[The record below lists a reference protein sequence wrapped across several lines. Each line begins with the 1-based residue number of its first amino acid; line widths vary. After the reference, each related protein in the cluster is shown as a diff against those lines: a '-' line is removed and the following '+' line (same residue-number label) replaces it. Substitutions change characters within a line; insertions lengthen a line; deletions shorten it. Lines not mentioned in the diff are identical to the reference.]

1 MSRLCLRIRL
11 AAALGITLVCCW
23 SRPLPGQD
31 TPAAES
37 APQPAA
43 KQAAGEETALV
54 REQTIYIPYEKLRKV
69 FEKEGRGVFLPYEK
83 FRELWEAAREKTAQP
98 AEPKPPAV
106 AVITETEN
114 EAAVSRDVVRV
125 TAKVKIDL
133 LAEGWLK
140 VPLRLADAAITEAKI
155 GGQPAR
161 ILADGSTGYQ
171 LLVEKKGKQPESIVL
186 DLQYA
191 KAITRQPGQ
200 NSVDFQAPQAPV
212 SRWRVRIPEPGVKVE
227 LSPLIAATEQSQQ
240 DRAPDRGEAKEG
252 EAKEKE
258 PNEGEPQEGEPKAA
272 AKPADETVVLA
283 FVGAAPTV
291 RIQWTP
297 KAEGATGLEALVSV
311 ETQQEVWIHEGVTRS
326 RAQLTYSISRAEL
339 DQLALELPGD
349 YKVTNVLDANVR
361 QWSVAEADNV
371 QKLSVQL
378 FEPAKGNQAVTV
390 ELEKF
395 AGEEPQRSI
404 AIPKAL
410 GVGRQQGLIVI
421 QVAEGLRAEASQ
433 TSGLQQVDAAELP
446 QTLRQTAWNFAYRY
460 AALPVQAALAV
471 EKVQPRIAA
480 DVLVEARV
488 HPERLVLDCLAV
500 YDIQRAGVFQLDLDL
515 PAGYQVRQVRGDNRA
530 GAAPVEV
537 DTHHLE
543 GENKTRLVVNLSRKA
558 MGKVA
563 LAVQLQKDLRE
574 PDLLSPTGK
583 AATIPLDVLR
593 PVSANIERAA
603 GRLVVHAPES
613 LRVNATV
620 SEGLRPISF
629 EEAVQGM
636 QADRPPKDNAR
647 PVLAFAYTG
656 EPARLEVAAER
667 RKPQVTVRQL
677 LVARVEEGV
686 VKYEATFFYSVLYS
700 GIKALR
706 IDLPAQ
712 IAADVRNQSPQIREK
727 AVDPP
732 PDDLAEGYVAWS
744 LAGETELI
752 GEGAVRLIWE
762 SKLEGLD
769 VGGSLQLAVP
779 RLQPRGVDRAW
790 GQVVLAKAE
799 TIDLQAPEEPAGLR
813 PIDPQHDLMP
823 GAAVRDAARAFE
835 FHDDWNLAVTATR
848 YQLEEIKHTSIER
861 AVVRMVITR
870 AEKIPVQAVYRMRSA
885 QQRLV
890 LQLPEAATIDAEP
903 RVDGRPTTLEQGQD
917 RQYFIPLIERP
928 ADQPFVLELRYT
940 IQGSGRSLE
949 LPQFPQEPAVQKVY
963 LCAYLPEEWAL
974 LRRQGPW
981 TEEFRWH
988 LDDTANWTPASRWN
1002 DQELIAWVSER
1013 SDLAQNF
1020 PTDGRL
1026 YVFSTLSPAPPPAG
1040 NLSLDWVEENVLN
1053 AIVLGS
1059 VVLLGL
1065 LLIPAVAAA
1074 RGLALGALLV
1084 SAGFVGGFYST
1095 LAWQTLDGVLAARP
1109 LGVFVLWTLTYFL
1122 WTRPRAADPDYPPP
1136 GPFPAEWPGPATPE
1150 VPAESTPPPAPPQ
1163 PERPAEGL
1171 SDRDQGGP
1179 SHA

>member
-1 MSRLCLRIRL
+1 MSRLSLRIRF
-11 AAALGITLVCCW
+11 AVTLGIPLLLCW
-23 SRPLPGQD
+23 SRPLLGQNA
-31 TPAAES
+31 PAAET
-37 APQPAA
+37 APNPAA
-43 KQAAGEETALV
+43 DEKAAPL

-98 AEPKPPAV
+98 PDERPPTG

-114 EAAVSRDVVRV
+114 EATVSKDVVRV
-125 TAKVKIDL
+125 VAKVKIDL
-133 LAEGWLK
+133 LAEGWHK

-155 GGQPAR
+155 GDQPAR
-161 ILADGSTGYQ
+161 ILGDGGAGYQ
-171 LLVEKKGKQPESIVL
+171 LLIEKKGKQPESIVL

-227 LSPLIAATEQSQQ
+227 LSPLIAATEESRQGGPP
-240 DRAPDRGEAKEG
+240 PDGEAKAE
-252 EAKEKE
+252 E
-258 PNEGEPQEGEPKAA
+258 PKEGEPKEA

-311 ETQQEVWIHEGVTRS
+311 QTQQEVWIHEGVTRS
-326 RAQLTYSISRAEL
+326 RVQFTYSISRAEL
-339 DQLALELPGD
+339 EQLAIELPGD
-349 YKVTNVLDANVR
+349 YKVTNVFDANVR
-361 QWSVAEADNV
+361 QWSVEQADNT
-371 QKLSVQL
+371 QKLNVQF

-395 AGEEPQRSI
+395 AGDEPQRSV
-404 AIPKAL
+404 AVPKAL
-410 GVGRQQGLIVI
+410 GVGRQQGLIVV
-421 QVAEGLRAEASQ
+421 QVAEGLRAEAAQ

-460 AALPVQAALAV
+460 AALPVQATLAV
-471 EKVQPRIAA
+471 EKVQPRIAV

-488 HPERLVLDCLAV
+488 QPEQLVIDCLAI

-515 PAGYQVRQVRGDNRA
+515 PAGYQVRQVRGDTSGGVSA
-530 GAAPVEV
+530 VEV

-563 LAVQLQKDLRE
+563 LAVQLHKELHE

-583 AATIPLDVLR
+583 PATIPLDVIR

-603 GRLVVHAPES
+603 GRLVIHAPES

-620 SEGLRPISF
+620 SEGLRAISF
-629 EEAVQGM
+629 EEAVQGV
-636 QADRPPKDNAR
+636 QADRSPKDNTR
-647 PVLAFAYTG
+647 PVLAFAYNQ
-656 EPARLEVAAER
+656 EPVRLELAAER

-686 VKYEATFFYSVLYS
+686 VKYDATFFYSVLYS
-700 GIKALR
+700 GIKSLR
-706 IDLPAQ
+706 IDLPAA
-712 IAADVRNQSPQIREK
+712 IAPDVRNQSPQIREK
-727 AVDPP
+727 AIEPP
-732 PDDLAEGYVAWS
+732 PEDLAPDYVAWA
-744 LAGETELI
+744 LTGETELI
-752 GEGAVRLIWE
+752 GEGAVRLTWE
-762 SKLEGLD
+762 KKLEELD
-769 VGGSLQLAVP
+769 VGGSIQLAVP
-779 RLQPRGVDRAW
+779 RLEPRGVDRAW
-790 GQVVLAKAE
+790 GQIVLAKAE
-799 TIDLQAPEEPAGLR
+799 TIDLQAPEEPKGLR

-823 GAAVRDAARAFE
+823 GAAVKDAARAFE
-835 FHDDWNLAVTATR
+835 FHDDWTLAVTATR

-885 QQRLV
+885 RQRLV
-890 LQLPEAATIDAEP
+890 VELPEAATIDAEP

-917 RQYFIPLIERP
+917 RQYFIPLVERS

-940 IQGSGRSLE
+940 IRGKGQSLE
-949 LPQFPQEPAVQKVY
+949 LPQFPQDPAVQKVY
-963 LCAYLPEEWAL
+963 LCVYLPEEWAL
-974 LRRQGPW
+974 LRREGPW

-988 LDDTANWTPASRWN
+988 LDDTANWKPASRLS
-1002 DQELIAWVSER
+1002 DQDLIAWVSER

-1020 PTDGRL
+1020 PTDGRP
-1026 YVFSTLSPAPPPAG
+1026 YVFSTLSPSPPPAG
-1040 NLSLDWVEENVLN
+1040 NLKLDWVEENVLN
-1053 AIVLGS
+1053 AIVLGG
-1059 VVLLGL
+1059 VILIGL
-1065 LLIPAVAAA
+1065 LLIPATAAA
-1074 RGLALGALLV
+1074 RVLALGALV
-1084 SAGFVGGFYST
+1084 IAAVFIGVFYPI
-1095 LAWQTLDGVLAARP
+1095 LAWQILDGVLIAS
-1109 LGVFVLWTLTYFL
+1109 LLVVFVLWTLTYFV
-1122 WTRPRAADPDYPPP
+1122 WTRPRLGDPDYPPP
-1136 GPFPAEWPGPATPE
+1136 GPFPAEWPGPVTPV
-1150 VPAESTPPPAPPQ
+1150 VPPVTAQPQSPPE
-1163 PERPAEGL
+1163 PERPAEG
-1171 SDRDQGGP
+1171 SSGRDQGGP
-1179 SHA
+1179 AHA